1 MTKKSI
7 IIRENKRI
15 KLIKKYYYIKLKLKR
30 IISNIKSSSKERW
43 NAIIKLQSLPRNSS
57 ICRHRNRCKL
67 TGRSH
72 GYLRKFGLSR
82 IKFREFAVKG
92 DIPGLKKSSW

>member
-7 IIRENKRI
+7 IARENKRI
-15 KLIKKYYYIKLKLKR
+15 KLIKKYYDKKIKLKN
-30 IISNIKSSSKERW
+30 IISNKKSSGKQRW
-43 NAIIKLQSLPRNSS
+43 NALIKLQSLPRNSS
-57 ICRHRNRCKL
+57 ICRHRNRCIL

-72 GYLRKFGLSR
+72 GFLRKFGLSR

>member
-7 IIRENKRI
+7 IERENKRKILIKKFYNKRI
-15 KLIKKYYYIKLKLKR
+15 KLKK
-30 IISNIKSSSKERW
+30 IISNININSKDRW
-43 NAIIKLQSLPRNSS
+43 KAIIKLQSLSRNSS
-57 ICRHRNRCKL
+57 IVRHRNRCIQ

-92 DIPGLKKSSW
+92 YIPGLKKSSW